1 MDKKKGLLFSV
12 CAFALILL
20 EAIFKVKLRGGD
32 ESVKAM
38 AKNTADY
45 LFVCPMSSHT
55 WDAVAKSFDR
65 LQQYIS
71 MFIVFVVIVLL
82 FSWGWALYQNLLK
95 DKFVADAYKRPWEIT
110 KMFFWATIVFVMAVM
125 SPNHFRAKITGRSNG
140 HETKW
145 VLCEQTSA
153 NARAIPLSKIKK
165 IKLY

>member
-38 AKNTADY
+38 AKNAADY
-45 LFVCPMSSHT
+45 LFVCPVSNHT
-55 WDAVAKSFDR
+55 WDAVAKSLSR

-71 MFIVFVVIVLL
+71 MFVVFVIIVLL

-110 KMFFWATIVFVMAVM
+110 KMLFWATIVLVMAVM
-125 SPNHFRAKITGRSNG
+125 TPNHFRPKITGRSNG

-153 NARAIPLSKIKK
+153 HARAIPLNKIKK

>member
-20 EAIFKVKLRGGD
+20 EAIFKVKLRGGG
-32 ESVKAM
+32 ESAQAM
-38 AKNTADY
+38 AKNSADY

-55 WDAVAKSFDR
+55 WDAVSKAFSR

-71 MFIVFVVIVLL
+71 MFVVFIVIVLL

-95 DKFVADAYKRPWEIT
+95 DKFVADAYKRPWDIT
-110 KMFFWATIVFVMAVM
+110 KVVFWATIVLVMAVLT
-125 SPNHFRAKITGRSNG
+125 PNYFRPKITGRSNG

-145 VLCEQTSA
+145 VLCEQTA
-153 NARAIPLSKIKK
+153 AGARAVPVNKIKK
-165 IKLY
+165 ISLY

>member
-12 CAFALILL
+12 CVFALIML
-20 EAIFKVKLRGGD
+20 EAIFKVKLQGGG

-38 AKNTADY
+38 AKNAAEY
-45 LFVCPMSSHT
+45 LFVCPMSNNT
-55 WDAVAKSFDR
+55 WDAVAKSFSR

-71 MFIVFVVIVLL
+71 MFVVFIVIVLL

-95 DKFVADAYKRPWEIT
+95 DKFVVDAYKRPWEIT
-110 KMFFWATIVFVMAVM
+110 KICFWMTVIFVMVVLT
-125 SPNHFRAKITGRSNG
+125 PNYFRPKITGRSNG

-153 NARAIPLSKIKK
+153 GARAVPLNKIKK
-165 IKLY
+165 INLY